1 MTKFK
6 YLTAMGIFLFTI
18 CNLTK
23 LFAQSDIEILNDLS
37 RLRNYSIK
45 YDTHVQSM
53 PTKYPEE
60 MKIAEK
66 KYRDQINKIKNG
78 SNKALYLKF
87 LDKATGV
94 DSLKYKDVPGMNYI
108 YMNIVEMQVIRSLPT
123 ELEYYKVVKYSLFTL
138 NKEDLIRPENVPFL
152 QYKEKLRKRPASPFK

>member
-1 MTKFK
+1 MKKFK
-6 YLTAMGIFLFTI
+6 YLTAIGVFLFI
-18 CNLTK
+18 FCNLTK

-37 RLRNYSIK
+37 RLRIYSIK

-123 ELEYYKVVKYSLFTL
+123 ELEYLKVVKYSLFTL

-152 QYKEKLRKRPASPFK
+152 QYKEKLRKRPASPYK

>member
-1 MTKFK
+1 MKK
-6 YLTAMGIFLFTI
+6 YEKIAIIFIAFIAI
-18 CNLTK
+18 CTPLI
-23 LFAQSDIEILNDLS
+23 LVAQTDKDIRSDLS

-87 LDKATGV
+87 LDKATGI

-108 YMNIVEMQVIRSLPT
+108 AMNTVEMQVIRSLPT
-123 ELEYYKVVKYSLFTL
+123 QLEYYKVVKYSLFIL
-138 NKEDLIRPENVPFL
+138 NKDELIRPENVPFL
-152 QYKEKLRKRPASPFK
+152 RYKEKLRKRPTSPFK

>member
-1 MTKFK
+1 MKKIK
-6 YLTAMGIFLFTI
+6 YLTALGIFLFTF

-37 RLRNYSIK
+37 RLRIYSIK

-60 MKIAEK
+60 MKIAKK

-78 SNKALYLKF
+78 SNKALYLEF
-87 LDKATGV
+87 LDKATGI
-94 DSLKYKDVPGMNYI
+94 DSLKYKDIPGMNYI
-108 YMNIVEMQVIRSLPT
+108 AMNTVEMQVIRSLPNQ
-123 ELEYYKVVKYSLFTL
+123 LEYYKVVKYSLFTL